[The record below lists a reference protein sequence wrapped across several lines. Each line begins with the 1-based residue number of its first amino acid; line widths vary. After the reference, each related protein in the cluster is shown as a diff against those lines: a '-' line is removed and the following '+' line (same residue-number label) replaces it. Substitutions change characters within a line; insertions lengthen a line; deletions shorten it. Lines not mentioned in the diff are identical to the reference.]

1 MNVFIN
7 KFLNRTVIKDQIIR
21 SISINSAF
29 THVNE
34 DKLLKSWKNI
44 PGPTTLPVIGQI
56 LHFILPGGLLYN
68 RKVELAQILYE
79 NYGPLVRV
87 EGGIGMSPVIFI
99 YDPEVAL
106 NIFRNENETPVRPG
120 FDALEYF
127 RKFYYSRKDNPWEE
141 TTGLITEHGEPWK
154 KFRSTVNPILLQ
166 PKNIKMYTDALN
178 QVAEDMVNR
187 IRSKRN
193 EKNMLNAK
201 FNTEMTLWAMEAIG
215 VVALGSRLNCFD
227 PNLAKDSPAMRL
239 INATHYVFYL
249 VEKLDFE
256 PSLWKY
262 ISTPVFKAAMKCFD
276 EHTKLNEYFVE
287 KAIEQLKNYEN
298 KEKDKDKEKGILVKL
313 LEIDHNIAVIMASDM
328 LFAAIDTT
336 ANTTIASLLHLAQ
349 NPEKQNKLREEIK
362 SKDEKKQYL
371 KACIKESLRLMPVVG
386 GNFRKTTKEYNV
398 MGYKIPKDMFVI
410 FANQYLCSWEEQFPR
425 AKEFIPERWIVNR
438 NDPLYYGQAHP
449 FVYCPF
455 GFGSRSCIGK
465 RIAELEMETVIA
477 KIIENFRVG
486 WIGPPPVPTRTSIV
500 NHLIK
505 PYNFTFED
513 I

>member
-141 TTGLITEHGEPWK
+141 TTGLITE
-154 KFRSTVNPILLQ
+154 
-166 PKNIKMYTDALN
+166 
-178 QVAEDMVNR
+178 